1 MRTAAAKTRVSSASA
16 RRPDTYTVVRLVVC
30 SVSALTV
37 AAATISAAVAGPAN
51 ATTYRS
57 QVNGICRSYTP
68 RLKRVEAQMRSAIA
82 AGDRHA
88 YAYDVGV
95 LVGIS
100 LVEGV
105 RVEKTPVPADST
117 QRMVRPLRLL
127 HSTDGQLRRVV
138 ARALAG
144 DLAGVLAQAAPLA
157 KLQGPL
163 NSSFDAV
170 GLRDCGSNQS

>member
-1 MRTAAAKTRVSSASA
+1 MGTAAAKTGVSSASA
-16 RRPDTYTVVRLVVC
+16 RPPDRHKTVRLVVC
-30 SVSALTV
+30 GVAALTV
-37 AAATISAAVAGPAN
+37 AAATINAAVADPAN

-68 RLKRVEAQMRSAIA
+68 RLKRVEARMRSAVA
-82 AGDRHA
+82 AGDRQA